1 MKRKIVIP
9 SLLLQLILVA
19 VVASVARAMVYVVN
33 PIAENGDAWV
43 GCLLAGAFAGSI
55 AAGLIARAWPETDD
69 TNLDRGISWGG
80 FSVEISGGGGGDVH
94 DHVDAG
100 SGDAGIGDA
109 GGGDGGGGGGGK

>member
-19 VVASVARAMVYVVN
+19 VVASAARAVVYVVN
-33 PIAENGDAWV
+33 PLAENGDAWV
-43 GCLLAGAFAGSI
+43 GCLLAGAFVGSI

-80 FSVEISGGGGGDVH
+80 FSVEISGGGGGGVH
-94 DHVDAG
+94 DHVDAVG
-100 SGDAGIGDA
+100 SDAGAGAGD
-109 GGGDGGGGGGGK
+109 GGGDGGGGGGK